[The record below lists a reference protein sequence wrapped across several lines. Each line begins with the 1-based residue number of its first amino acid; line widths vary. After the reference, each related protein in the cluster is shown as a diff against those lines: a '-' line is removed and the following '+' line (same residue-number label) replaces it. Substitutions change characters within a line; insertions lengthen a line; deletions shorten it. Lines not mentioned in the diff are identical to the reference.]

1 MPAPGVE
8 HRAREARR
16 HPGGAE
22 VNEQG
27 LRGPYRAASGLSQPV
42 RGARRA
48 VFFDT
53 DTDKKVC
60 VTISNF
66 GAPVAFVINAI

>member
-1 MPAPGVE
+1 
-8 HRAREARR
+8 
-16 HPGGAE
+16 
-22 VNEQG
+22 
-27 LRGPYRAASGLSQPV
+27 
-42 RGARRA
+42 